1 MSYNKPQTNT
11 FSNKPT
17 CIPCTCISFEP
28 IVKKHIFL
36 PCRWHRLG
44 FSVKGDAVTL
54 TLDCKKQITREL
66 IRQTTSK
73 ISTTGIVLIGQQLLD
88 DILYTVS
95 NCTLPAVL
103 FRWQF
108 SSEFVT
114 YELIN
119 TLMIQWSGIFVG
131 NTSATHFSF
140 YVKIHHWI
148 I

>member
-1 MSYNKPQTNT
+1 M
-11 FSNKPT
+11 

-44 FSVKGDAVTL
+44 FSVKGDAATL
-54 TLDCKKQITREL
+54 ILDCKKQITREL
-66 IRQTTSK
+66 VRQTTSK

-95 NCTLPAVL
+95 NCTSPAFQ

-108 SSEFVT
+108 SSECMA
-114 YELIN
+114 YELLD
-119 TLMIQWSGIFVG
+119 TLMLR
-131 NTSATHFSF
+131 
-140 YVKIHHWI
+140 
-148 I
+148 